1 VEFDIPAASGAFP
14 GAHFGDV
21 LPNLETLRRLIRH
34 CGLELSFRLFNADLD
49 EHDATLIAQLA
60 QSFDSNQ
67 DASRPRRFCEVD
79 GERECCFVH
88 IQPS

>member
-21 LPNLETLRRLIRH
+21 LPNLETLRGLIRH

-60 QSFDSNQ
+60 PLTPEE
-67 DASRPRRFCEVD
+67 RVD
-79 GERECCFVH
+79 RAVRAVKH
-88 IQPS
+88 VYAP